1 MKWLY
6 KHKYALYK
14 CYYLLYENYKYLY
27 LSNSYRYVKLYSIL
41 RYKFICIKLFTGSRY
56 NVLYIYVRQRIKEW
70 KKTIILHKK
79 I

>member
-1 MKWLY
+1 MIVHTNTHYINAIIYYMK
-6 KHKYALYK
+6 
-14 CYYLLYENYKYLY
+14 NYKYLY

-56 NVLYIYVRQRIKEW
+56 NVLYIYVSQRIKEW
-70 KKTIILHKK
+70 IKTIILYKK